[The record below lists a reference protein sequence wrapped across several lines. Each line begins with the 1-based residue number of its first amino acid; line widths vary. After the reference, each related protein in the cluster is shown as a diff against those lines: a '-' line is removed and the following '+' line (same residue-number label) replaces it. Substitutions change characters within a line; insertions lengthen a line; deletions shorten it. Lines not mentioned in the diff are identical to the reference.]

1 MSPTETKDSS
11 TKQEVE
17 IEVPAEEV
25 TRQTEALVQKYQKL
39 ARLPGFRVGHVP
51 SSIIR
56 KRFAEEIK
64 SDVIEA
70 LVPKHFREAAQKRGL
85 QPISQPRVTDLKLDD
100 GGPLHFKAAFDVLPD
115 IKVDGYKELRAE
127 KPEIAVSDA
136 DVDRALEE
144 LREQRATYTEIEGS
158 PLGDGDFAQIS
169 LHGHPK
175 SGEGQPVQL
184 DDVMVEIGGK
194 STLTEFTDHLRG
206 ASVGD
211 EPTFDVIYPA
221 DYSDQRLAG
230 QTFSYTAKVKA
241 VKQKVLPELD
251 AEFAKQL
258 GDFAEV
264 ADVRQRIREN
274 IEAEGRHKAEHE
286 AKDRLMAELVR
297 RNEFEV
303 PDSLIEA
310 QVDIRLE
317 RGLRALAAQG
327 MRREDLQKMNLDQ
340 LRVGQREQAI
350 RDVKGQLLLDKVA
363 EQENIQVSDQ
373 ELDHEVESAATQTN
387 QTLESVRARLLK
399 DGGLE
404 RIRERIRGE
413 KTLEF
418 LYRQSD

>member
-1 MSPTETKDSS
+1 M
-11 TKQEVE
+11 
-17 IEVPAEEV
+17 
-25 TRQTEALVQKYQKL
+25 
-39 ARLPGFRVGHVP
+39 
-51 SSIIR
+51 
-56 KRFAEEIK
+56 
-64 SDVIEA
+64 
-70 LVPKHFREAAQKRGL
+70 
-85 QPISQPRVTDLKLDD
+85 
-100 GGPLHFKAAFDVLPD
+100 
-115 IKVDGYKELRAE
+115 
-127 KPEIAVSDA
+127 
-136 DVDRALEE
+136 
-144 LREQRATYTEIEGS
+144 
-158 PLGDGDFAQIS
+158 
-169 LHGHPK
+169 
-175 SGEGQPVQL
+175 
-184 DDVMVEIGGK
+184 
-194 STLTEFTDHLRG
+194 
-206 ASVGD
+206 
-211 EPTFDVIYPA
+211 
-221 DYSDQRLAG
+221 
-230 QTFSYTAKVKA
+230 
-241 VKQKVLPELD
+241 LPELD

-258 GDFAEV
+258 GEFAEV

-303 PDSLIEA
+303 PDSLIES
-310 QVDIRLE
+310 QIDIRLE

-404 RIRERIRGE
+404 RIRERIRSE